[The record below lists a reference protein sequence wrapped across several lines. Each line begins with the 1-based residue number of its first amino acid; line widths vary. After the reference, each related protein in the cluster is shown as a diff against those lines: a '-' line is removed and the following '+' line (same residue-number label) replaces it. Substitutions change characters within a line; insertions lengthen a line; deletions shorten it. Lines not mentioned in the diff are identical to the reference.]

1 MKKIAAV
8 LALVLL
14 AAPAFAHEAKAEKG
28 EKGKSCCAG
37 GAASAD
43 KCPAKGEKKACADDK
58 AGAKAEKPADAKP
71 SANKS

>member
-14 AAPAFAHEAKAEKG
+14 AAPAFAHDAKGEKG

-37 GAASAD
+37 ASAD

-58 AGAKAEKPADAKP
+58 AKAEKPAEAKP

>member
-14 AAPAFAHEAKAEKG
+14 AAPAFAHEAKGEKG

-43 KCPAKGEKKACADDK
+43 KCPAKGEKKACAADDK
-58 AGAKAEKPADAKP
+58 AKAEKPAEAKP
-71 SANKS
+71 SASKS